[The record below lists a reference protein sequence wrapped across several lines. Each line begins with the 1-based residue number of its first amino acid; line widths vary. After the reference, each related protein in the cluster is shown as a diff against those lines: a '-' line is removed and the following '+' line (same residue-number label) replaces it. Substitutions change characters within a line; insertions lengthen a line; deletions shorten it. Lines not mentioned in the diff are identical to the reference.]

1 MIKYYHLEDGFTPTD
16 NYTEGDW
23 IHLEGHEKK
32 ELEQI
37 TDRFDIPANL
47 LADIYDIDERPR
59 VDSGQG
65 WTLVII
71 RIPRKRDGQKLHF
84 ATVPLFLIFKGQ
96 TFISICSY
104 PTDALTDFLAYTK
117 TKKMNHTNAHELV
130 VHLLMNAA
138 VWFMNYTKTINDET
152 SKAEAQMLHNIRND
166 DLHWVL
172 NRSQYGHFIQAAHFF
187 RPVYVSGG
195 RWNFRIYLT
204 YTNHK
209 HFYYPCP
216 PHYKTY
222 CGAHARPRH
231 NHVSYYK
238 GRYHH
243 AFYAGNF
250 RIRDGKHYH
259 FSRRSDFG
267 SIRLRPGSSKAP
279 DWKAP
284 SRPKPKPEKAPVKVI
299 RPKKDKDKAPA
310 HRPSR
315 EPSRKEQNDRASSNS
330 IRKRA

>member
-59 VDSGQG
+59 VGSGQG

-166 DLHWVL
+166 DLQKLMHWEKSLVYFEAALRGNQILLDKLLTYLQLDANSGLYTDARTELYQAYEMVL
-172 NRSQYGHFIQAAHFF
+172 IYHNTLKGTMTTFSSVISNNVNLVMKRMTALSLILMLSTLIASFYGMNLVNHSEQSEWAFLIICGLSLFL
-187 RPVYVSGG
+187 SGG
-195 RWNFRIYLT
+195 AYWLLK
-204 YTNHK
+204 HK
-209 HFYYPCP
+209 
-216 PHYKTY
+216 KW
-222 CGAHARPRH
+222 
-231 NHVSYYK
+231 
-238 GRYHH
+238 
-243 AFYAGNF
+243 
-250 RIRDGKHYH
+250 
-259 FSRRSDFG
+259 
-267 SIRLRPGSSKAP
+267 L
-279 DWKAP
+279 
-284 SRPKPKPEKAPVKVI
+284 
-299 RPKKDKDKAPA
+299 
-310 HRPSR
+310 
-315 EPSRKEQNDRASSNS
+315 
-330 IRKRA
+330 

>member
-59 VDSGQG
+59 VGSGQG

-152 SKAEAQMLHNIRND
+152 SKAEAQMLHNIRNEKIKK
-166 DLHWVL
+166 LMHWEKSLVYFEAALRGNQILLDKLLTYLQLDANSGLYTDARTELYQAYEMVL
-172 NRSQYGHFIQAAHFF
+172 IYHNTLKGTMTTFSSVISNNVNLVMKRMTALSLILMLSTLIASFYGMNLVNHSEQSEWAFLIICGLSLFL
-187 RPVYVSGG
+187 SGG
-195 RWNFRIYLT
+195 AYWLLK
-204 YTNHK
+204 HK
-209 HFYYPCP
+209 
-216 PHYKTY
+216 KW
-222 CGAHARPRH
+222 
-231 NHVSYYK
+231 
-238 GRYHH
+238 
-243 AFYAGNF
+243 
-250 RIRDGKHYH
+250 
-259 FSRRSDFG
+259 
-267 SIRLRPGSSKAP
+267 L
-279 DWKAP
+279 
-284 SRPKPKPEKAPVKVI
+284 
-299 RPKKDKDKAPA
+299 
-310 HRPSR
+310 
-315 EPSRKEQNDRASSNS
+315 
-330 IRKRA
+330 

>member
-16 NYTEGDW
+16 NYTEEDW

-117 TKKMNHTNAHELV
+117 TKKMKHTNAHELV

-166 DLHWVL
+166 DLQKLMHWEKSLVYFEAALRGNQILLDKLLTYLQLDANSGLYTDARTELYQAYEMVL
-172 NRSQYGHFIQAAHFF
+172 IYHNTLKGTMTTFSSVISNNVNLVMKRMTALSLILMLPTLIASFYGMNLVNHSEQSEWAFLIICGLSLFL
-187 RPVYVSGG
+187 SGG
-195 RWNFRIYLT
+195 AYWLLK
-204 YTNHK
+204 HK
-209 HFYYPCP
+209 
-216 PHYKTY
+216 KW
-222 CGAHARPRH
+222 
-231 NHVSYYK
+231 
-238 GRYHH
+238 
-243 AFYAGNF
+243 
-250 RIRDGKHYH
+250 
-259 FSRRSDFG
+259 
-267 SIRLRPGSSKAP
+267 L
-279 DWKAP
+279 
-284 SRPKPKPEKAPVKVI
+284 
-299 RPKKDKDKAPA
+299 
-310 HRPSR
+310 
-315 EPSRKEQNDRASSNS
+315 
-330 IRKRA
+330 

>member
-37 TDRFDIPANL
+37 TDQFNIPANL

-138 VWFMNYTKTINDET
+138 VWFMNYTKTIPQ
-152 SKAEAQMLHNIRND
+152 KL
-166 DLHWVL
+166 
-172 NRSQYGHFIQAAHFF
+172 
-187 RPVYVSGG
+187 
-195 RWNFRIYLT
+195 
-204 YTNHK
+204 
-209 HFYYPCP
+209 
-216 PHYKTY
+216 
-222 CGAHARPRH
+222 
-231 NHVSYYK
+231 
-238 GRYHH
+238 
-243 AFYAGNF
+243 
-250 RIRDGKHYH
+250 
-259 FSRRSDFG
+259 
-267 SIRLRPGSSKAP
+267 
-279 DWKAP
+279 
-284 SRPKPKPEKAPVKVI
+284 
-299 RPKKDKDKAPA
+299 
-310 HRPSR
+310 
-315 EPSRKEQNDRASSNS
+315 
-330 IRKRA
+330 

>member
-1 MIKYYHLEDGFTPTD
+1 MKRFIILFCTVLASTVLCSAAMSSSRVRLEA
-16 NYTEGDW
+16 
-23 IHLEGHEKK
+23 
-32 ELEQI
+32 
-37 TDRFDIPANL
+37 RF
-47 LADIYDIDERPR
+47 
-59 VDSGQG
+59 
-65 WTLVII
+65 
-71 RIPRKRDGQKLHF
+71 
-84 ATVPLFLIFKGQ
+84 
-96 TFISICSY
+96 
-104 PTDALTDFLAYTK
+104 LTDKMAY
-117 TKKMNHTNAHELV
+117 ELK
-130 VHLLMNAA
+130 L
-138 VWFMNYTKTINDET
+138 
-152 SKAEAQMLHNIRND
+152 SKAQYNDVYEINYDFIANIGSLMDNVLRGEEWALNRYYDCLDIRND

-243 AFYAGNF
+243 AFYTGNF

-259 FSRRSDFG
+259 SSRRSDFG

>member
-166 DLHWVL
+166 DLQKLMHWEKSLVYFEAALRGNQILLDKLLTYLQLDANSGLYTDARTELYQAYEMVL
-172 NRSQYGHFIQAAHFF
+172 IYHNTLKGTMTTFSSVISNNVNLVMKRMTALSLILMLPTLIASFYGMNLVNHSEQSEWAFLIICGLSLFL
-187 RPVYVSGG
+187 SGG
-195 RWNFRIYLT
+195 AYLLLK
-204 YTNHK
+204 HK
-209 HFYYPCP
+209 
-216 PHYKTY
+216 KW
-222 CGAHARPRH
+222 
-231 NHVSYYK
+231 
-238 GRYHH
+238 
-243 AFYAGNF
+243 
-250 RIRDGKHYH
+250 
-259 FSRRSDFG
+259 
-267 SIRLRPGSSKAP
+267 L
-279 DWKAP
+279 
-284 SRPKPKPEKAPVKVI
+284 
-299 RPKKDKDKAPA
+299 
-310 HRPSR
+310 
-315 EPSRKEQNDRASSNS
+315 
-330 IRKRA
+330 

>member
-166 DLHWVL
+166 DLQKLMHWEKSLV
-172 NRSQYGHFIQAAHFF
+172 YFEAAL
-187 RPVYVSGG
+187 RG
-195 RWNFRIYLT
+195 NQILLDKLLT
-204 YTNHK
+204 YLQLDANSGLYTD
-209 HFYYPCP
+209 
-216 PHYKTY
+216 
-222 CGAHARPRH
+222 ARTELYQAYEMVLIYH
-231 NHVSYYK
+231 NTLK
-238 GRYHH
+238 GTMTT
-243 AFYAGNF
+243 
-250 RIRDGKHYH
+250 
-259 FSRRSDFG
+259 FSS
-267 SIRLRPGSSKAP
+267 
-279 DWKAP
+279 
-284 SRPKPKPEKAPVKVI
+284 VI
-299 RPKKDKDKAPA
+299 
-310 HRPSR
+310 
-315 EPSRKEQNDRASSNS
+315 SN
-330 IRKRA
+330 ICHIK